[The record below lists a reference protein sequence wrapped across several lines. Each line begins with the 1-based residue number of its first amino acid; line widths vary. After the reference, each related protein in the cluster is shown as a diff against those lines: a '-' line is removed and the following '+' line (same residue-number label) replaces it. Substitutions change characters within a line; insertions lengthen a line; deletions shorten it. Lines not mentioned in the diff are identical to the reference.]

1 MREDVVIIGAGQA
14 AAQLATSLRQGGFA
28 GPISMIGDE
37 PYLPYQR
44 PPLSKK
50 FLSERGTPES
60 LFLRAA
66 SFWNDH
72 DVRVILGA
80 AAGKVDLRQRRLS
93 LRDGREIDYRTL
105 VFATGTRARE
115 LPLPGIDLANVFSLR
130 KIDDVGQLRPA
141 LDGARRIA
149 IIGGGYIGLEV
160 AAAMRAE
167 GREVTVVEAE
177 ARVMK
182 RVTGEDMSAFFDKVH
197 RRRGVDIRLG
207 ARLVAIGGKTNAL
220 AVRVSPGEAF
230 TVDLV
235 LIATGARAND
245 ELAASAGLACDDGIL
260 VDELAGASA
269 PRVYAIG
276 DCSRFPSRRYGR
288 RLRLECVQNAI
299 DQAKAA
305 AATIRGEREPY
316 DPVPWFWSD
325 QYDLKFQIAGIMD
338 GHDTAEVMGDPAAAH
353 FSVDYRR
360 GGRLIAVDA
369 VNNAR
374 AYMMGRRRIAEET
387 QTVQPTTPEPGSG
400 ASQDPH

>member
-1 MREDVVIIGAGQA
+1 MGEEVVIIGAGQA
-14 AAQLATSLRQGGFA
+14 AAQLAASLRQGGFS
-28 GPISMIGDE
+28 GSICMIGEE
-37 PYLPYQR
+37 PHPPYQR

-50 FLSERGTPES
+50 FLGERAQPGS
-60 LFLRAA
+60 LLLRAA
-66 SFWNDH
+66 SFWHEH
-72 DVRVILGA
+72 DVRLMLGT
-80 AAGKVDLRQRRLS
+80 AAGKVDLLKHRVS

-105 VFATGTRARE
+105 IFATGTRART
-115 LPLPGIDLANVFSLR
+115 LPLPGVDHGNVFSLR
-130 KIDDVGQLRPA
+130 KIDDVLRLRPA
-141 LDGARRIA
+141 LDDARRIA

-167 GREVTVVEAE
+167 DREVAVMEAQ
-177 ARVMK
+177 ARIMA
-182 RVTGEDMSAFFDKVH
+182 RVTGEDVSAFFDRLH

-207 ARLVAIGGKTNAL
+207 ARLVAIEEKRNAL
-220 AVRVSPGEAF
+220 AVHASGESC

-245 ELAASAGLACDDGIL
+245 ELAACAGLACDDGIL
-260 VDELAGASA
+260 VDELARTSVPG
-269 PRVYAIG
+269 VYAIG
-276 DCSRFPSRRYGR
+276 DCARFPSRRYGR

-305 AATIRGEREPY
+305 AAAICGEAEPY

-338 GHDTAEVMGDPAAAH
+338 GHDHAEIKGDPETAQ

-387 QTVQPTTPEPGSG
+387 GVVPPGRPRP
-400 ASQDPH
+400 A

>member
-1 MREDVVIIGAGQA
+1 MGEDVVIIGAGQA
-14 AAQLATSLRQGGFA
+14 AAQLAASLRQGGFSGSIA
-28 GPISMIGDE
+28 MIGDE
-37 PYLPYQR
+37 PHPPYQR

-50 FLSERGTPES
+50 FLGECATPNS

-66 SFWNDH
+66 SFWHEH
-72 DVRVILGA
+72 DVRLMLGT
-80 AAGKVDLRQRRLS
+80 AAGKVDLLQHRVS

-105 VFATGTRARE
+105 IFATGTRART
-115 LPLPGIDLANVFSLR
+115 LPLPGIDHANVFSLR
-130 KIDDVGQLRPA
+130 KIDDVLRLRPA

-167 GREVTVVEAE
+167 DRDVAVMEAQSRIM
-177 ARVMK
+177 A
-182 RVTGEDMSAFFDKVH
+182 RVTGEDVSAFFDQLH

-207 ARLVAIGGKTNAL
+207 ARLVAIEEKPNTL
-220 AVRVSPGEAF
+220 AVHASPGAAC
-230 TVDLV
+230 TVDIV

-245 ELAASAGLACDDGIL
+245 ELAACAGLACDDGIL
-260 VDELAGASA
+260 VDELARTSA
-269 PRVYAIG
+269 PGVYAIG
-276 DCSRFPSRRYGR
+276 DCARFPSRRYGR

-305 AATIRGEREPY
+305 AAAIRDEAEPY

-338 GHDTAEVMGDPAAAH
+338 GHDHAEINGDLEAAQ

-387 QTVQPTTPEPGSG
+387 AAGTSLPQRRRE
-400 ASQDPH
+400 